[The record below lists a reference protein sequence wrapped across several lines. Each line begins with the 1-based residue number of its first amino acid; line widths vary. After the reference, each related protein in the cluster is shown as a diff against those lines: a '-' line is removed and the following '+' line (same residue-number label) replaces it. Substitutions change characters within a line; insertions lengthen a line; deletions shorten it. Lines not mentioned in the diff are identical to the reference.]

1 MVAWPD
7 DMSGKLRGCGV
18 ANTCDGSPSAW
29 QGSGVRQRANARMM
43 ALPTCV
49 WVSARDRLNRKLEK
63 TGMKDGYVE
72 ESFQSTENKWMG
84 R

>member
-1 MVAWPD
+1 
-7 DMSGKLRGCGV
+7 
-18 ANTCDGSPSAW
+18 
-29 QGSGVRQRANARMM
+29 MM